1 MQLVIIVFIK
11 GTYIPNFIQNSKKL
25 RKALPK
31 VIKGHKRSIWV
42 FSKNCMHKIYVHNNF
57 HLNWSNY
64 KVKTTKG
71 YQRSP
76 KVTKGQ
82 FLHLVK
88 FVYIKFTYIPNFIS
102 NSKKL
107 RKPSSKVTKG
117 HQRSNHIAHVLF

>member
-1 MQLVIIVFIK
+1 MHLVEFVFIEFA
-11 GTYIPNFIQNSKKL
+11 YIPNFISNSKKL

-31 VIKGHKRSIWV
+31 VIKGHQRSICV
-42 FSKNCMHKIYVHNNF
+42 FSKYSIHKTYVHINF
-57 HLNWSNY
+57 DLNWSKY

-82 FLHLVK
+82 FVHLVK

-107 RKPSSKVTKG
+107 RKPLPKVTKG
-117 HQRSNHIAHVLF
+117 HQRSNHIFG